1 MSVVVNLYGGPGTGK
16 STTMANIFSLM
27 KMCGASVEMS
37 PEWFKSAVWAGETH
51 VLKDQLLIFAKQNHQ
66 LRQLN
71 GKVDFIITDAPLL
84 LGLVYDDDPRLAE
97 LVRHTYGSYL
107 NVHIFLNRL
116 KPFFQGGRVHN
127 EDQSRELDGRVREML
142 RREIKAG
149 DGGIH
154 VLDADE
160 KVAQEIVDY
169 LI

>member
-27 KMCGASVEMS
+27 KMRGASVEMS
-37 PEWFKSAVWAGETH
+37 PEWFKAAVWAGETH

-71 GKVDFIITDAPLL
+71 GKVDFIITDTPLL
-84 LGLVYDDDPRLAE
+84 AGLVYDNDPRLAD
-97 LVRHTYGSYL
+97 LVRWVSSSYL
-107 NVHIFLNRL
+107 NVHVFLNRV
-116 KPFFQGGRVHN
+116 KPFFQGGRVYD
-127 EDQSRELDGRVREML
+127 EAQSHKLDSDIREML
-142 RREIKAG
+142 RREIKSPY
-149 DGGIH
+149 H